1 MAYCKN
7 CGNKVDDGAK
17 FCPECG
23 AEVTN
28 GGAKYCA
35 KCGNERKGTEKFCSQ
50 CGTPYCQSLT
60 SNISE
65 KEVSQGKSSKK
76 GILIAAIVAVI
87 ALLGG
92 AAWYFLGNQNK
103 YSLEGLAKVV
113 VNYDEVCDFHE
124 GLARVYKGDKYG
136 FIDKMGNEVIPC
148 IYDFMEEVDLNFH
161 DGLAFVRQGDKHF
174 FINKEGKEA
183 FPYNYDTGL
192 NFSDGLALVWKDRK
206 CGYIDTKGNEVI
218 ALTDKYYGTSFHDG
232 LAAVG
237 NNDGKYGFIDKKGE
251 LVIPMRFDVEEDG
264 VTSEFHEGYAVA
276 CKNGKYGYIDK
287 SGKEVIPCKYDE
299 ANDFNDGMALV
310 AVKDKDNGY
319 LFGYIDTEGKEIIPC
334 RYCPAGDFCDGIA
347 IVAKDMK
354 FTIIDKKGNEVAA
367 LSQQYENATFSFSEG
382 MARVSR
388 FMDSERKS
396 GYIDVHG
403 KEIIPCIYSGFS
415 NFSEGLALVEKDG
428 IYGFVDKKGNST
440 FDLKDEEIKKIIQAK
455 IQEKEE
461 KRQLEEAERKA
472 EEERIRIEEEN
483 KGIVELYKIASKSP
497 QKMVAFSCKL
507 DYMPKSSNREVVTY
521 ALYLY
526 PRDEYSGEAHF
537 VQFRA
542 KVNYNYEQK
551 FTWVE
556 DMYYQYYTGE
566 NDYCVAR
573 YEAKKGE
580 LYIYSY
586 NVKDNLTNEKLRLDF
601 EVANDGNS
609 LRQIDKGLHFRRG
622 FETSAP
628 NDPFKK

>member
-1 MAYCKN
+1 MKQCPN
-7 CGNKVDDGAK
+7 GHEVSDNVK

-23 AEVTN
+23 AEIKDN
-28 GGAKYCA
+28 GTKFCA

-50 CGTPYCQSLT
+50 CGTPYGQSLT
-60 SNISE
+60 SNVSE
-65 KEVSQGKSSKK
+65 IEVSQDKSSKK
-76 GILIAAIVAVI
+76 GILIAAVVAII

-92 AAWYFLGNQNK
+92 AAWYFLGNQNN
-103 YSLEGLAKVV
+103 YSLEGLAKAV

-148 IYDFMEEVDLNFH
+148 VYEQLMEADPNFH
-161 DGLAFVRQGDKHF
+161 DGLALVHQGEKYF

-251 LVIPMRFDVEEDG
+251 LVIPMSFDVDEGG
-264 VTSEFHEGYAVA
+264 VTSEFHEGYAVV
-276 CKNGKYGYIDK
+276 CKNEKYGYIDK
-287 SGKEVIPCKYDE
+287 SGKEVIPCNYD
-299 ANDFNDGMALV
+299 AAFN
-310 AVKDKDNGY
+310 
-319 LFGYIDTEGKEIIPC
+319 
-334 RYCPAGDFCDGIA
+334 
-347 IVAKDMK
+347 
-354 FTIIDKKGNEVAA
+354 
-367 LSQQYENATFSFSEG
+367 FSEG
-382 MARVSR
+382 MALVIKEGKFGFIDAKGKEVIPCEYSYANH
-388 FMDSERKS
+388 FSEGIAVVQK
-396 GYIDVHG
+396 GDKYQFIDKTGKVVLDNSYCGIPSKFQEGFSVVGKEGEKNEYYTQYVYGIIDKNG
-403 KEIIPCIYSGFS
+403 KEIIPCIY
-415 NFSEGLALVEKDG
+415 NTCNLFSEGLAVVKKDD

-440 FDLKDEEIKKIIQAK
+440 FDIQNEEVKKIIQAK
-455 IQEKEE
+455 IKEREETRKEE
-461 KRQLEEAERKA
+461 ERRA
-472 EEERIRIEEEN
+472 EEERKRIEEN
-483 KGIVELYKIASKSP
+483 KGGIELYKIASESS
-497 QKMVAFSCKL
+497 QKMVAYSCEL
-507 DYMPKSSNREVVTY
+507 DYNPKSSNREVVTY

-526 PRDEYSGEAHF
+526 PRDESSGEAHF
-537 VQFRA
+537 AQFRA
-542 KVNYNYEQK
+542 KVNFNYENK
-551 FTWVE
+551 YTWVE
-556 DMYYQYYTGE
+556 DRYYQYLAGE

-573 YEAKKGE
+573 YEYKKGE
-580 LYIYSY
+580 LYIYAY
-586 NVKDNLTNEKLRLDF
+586 NVKAYLTNETLRLDF
-601 EVANDGNS
+601 EVASDGNS